1 MVDSPA
7 WSQNLWNREM
17 LCVSGLW
24 RELQAV
30 VQIEMLRP
38 IQTGSEA
45 ALAVEQHGYPH
56 LWMELGGRTSHS
68 HKQGDSTPDPEHLH
82 SSHPDTAGAA

>member
-7 WSQNLWNREM
+7 GSQNLWNREM

-56 LWMELGGRTSHS
+56 LWMELGEENI
-68 HKQGDSTPDPEHLH
+68 PFP
-82 SSHPDTAGAA
+82 

>member
-1 MVDSPA
+1 
-7 WSQNLWNREM
+7 M

-56 LWMELGGRTSHS
+56 LWMELGRGEHPIPINKETPHQILSTSTAH
-68 HKQGDSTPDPEHLH
+68 TPIQLGLH
-82 SSHPDTAGAA
+82 EWVRILLPLD